1 MKENHKTTLH
11 SIAIAAC
18 LILIIHAAEFPQF
31 QYFCESITR
40 PQGLSAL
47 MNPPVEDEWNN
58 WIVQIVLI
66 GYIASL
72 SVFFVVLTVLA
83 YGGLYLYK
91 RIKQKMQTK

>member
-1 MKENHKTTLH
+1 M
-11 SIAIAAC
+11 
-18 LILIIHAAEFPQF
+18 ILIIHATEFPQF

-40 PQGLSAL
+40 PQGLNAL

-72 SVFFVVLTVLA
+72 SVFFIVLIVLA
-83 YGGLYLYK
+83 YGGLNLYMW
-91 RIKQKMQTK
+91 IKQKKQTE